1 MSDNHTHVHDA
12 DRTGSRMRGAAVRA
26 TPPVR
31 LGEIRRWDFTCV
43 THSGDEIG
51 EVAMALVT
59 KLAAPAIRSE
69 IIDRITLL
77 DSVSAEPHRKLT
89 LLSAPAGWG
98 KTTLLAQWMR
108 RAGDRRGFAWLTLD
122 SSDNDPSRF
131 WSCVIAALRKAN
143 PDVGAL
149 AVELL
154 TLGSDHLQVVVP
166 TLLNEVA
173 AMDNPLVLVLDDY
186 NTVANSVVHEQVA
199 FVIERMPA
207 TLQLV
212 IATRSDPHLPLAR
225 LRASGELLEIR
236 TDDLRFQAEEAEH
249 LLTDVLGLNLT
260 EPEVRLLLRRTEGW
274 ASGLYLAALS
284 LAGSSDS
291 AAFLRTFA
299 GDNRHIV
306 DYLMAEVLDG
316 QPPRR
321 RSFLLRTSVLRR
333 LGAALCDAV
342 LNSTGSEFILAEIE
356 RENLFLVS
364 LDDSRHWY
372 RYHQL
377 FAELLQAQLQYVEPE
392 LITGLHRRA
401 ATWFTAQGLTD
412 EAVHHL
418 SAAGDTAGL
427 ANLVA
432 ELWVAKFNRGRLSTV
447 SGWIDLLPYES
458 VLADP
463 RLSVAR
469 AWIAVNF
476 GHLDTAGSWIEA
488 ADAAL
493 ASNPAGVGVIGAEF
507 EVLRAVYDFK
517 VGNIG
522 SALRRA
528 RAAIIGDVSNAP
540 LGRPSAY
547 CIYGSAL
554 YFCGE
559 IREAEGAYQRAS
571 GLAEEVSDHR
581 ARVYALGY
589 LAVIAA
595 EDDRLADAEA
605 FVAEAASNS
614 RDFASGEHFVGVMV
628 SLLAAAIIAD
638 RRGDMAAARQA
649 ADMAVVS
656 ARQGAGIL
664 ELAKALAVRADIL
677 DRAGDAAA
685 SMASRLEAAA
695 ALDGLPDA
703 RLAQRLLIPAARHP
717 PRSGQIAAVPGEQL
731 TGKELE
737 VLRLL
742 ATGLSRREI
751 GDRLYV
757 SINTVKSHQRAV
769 YRKLGVDSSAAAAR
783 RAAQL
788 GVL

>member
-1 MSDNHTHVHDA
+1 V
-12 DRTGSRMRGAAVRA
+12 
-26 TPPVR
+26 
-31 LGEIRRWDFTCV
+31 E
-43 THSGDEIG
+43 
-51 EVAMALVT
+51 
-59 KLAAPAIRSE
+59 
-69 IIDRITLL
+69 
-77 DSVSAEPHRKLT
+77 
-89 LLSAPAGWG
+89 
-98 KTTLLAQWMR
+98 
-108 RAGDRRGFAWLTLD
+108 
-122 SSDNDPSRF
+122 
-131 WSCVIAALRKAN
+131 N
-143 PDVGAL
+143 P
-149 AVELL
+149 
-154 TLGSDHLQVVVP
+154 
-166 TLLNEVA
+166 
-173 AMDNPLVLVLDDY
+173 
-186 NTVANSVVHEQVA
+186 VVHEQVA

-207 TLQLV
+207 TLRLV

-236 TDDLRFQAEEAEH
+236 TGDLRFLAEEAEH

-260 EPEVRLLLRRTEGW
+260 EPEVRLLFHRTEGW
-274 ASGLYLAALS
+274 AAGLYLAALS
-284 LAGSSDS
+284 LAGHSDS

-306 DYLMAEVLDG
+306 DYLIAEVLDG
-316 QPPRR
+316 QPPQR

-333 LGAALCDAV
+333 LGGALCDAV
-342 LNSTGSEFILAEIE
+342 LQSTGSAAILAEIE
-356 RENLFLVS
+356 RENLFLTS

-377 FAELLQAQLQYVEPE
+377 FAELLRVQLQYIEPE
-392 LITGLHRRA
+392 RITTLHQRA
-401 ATWFTAQGLTD
+401 ATWFTTQGFTD
-412 EAVHHL
+412 DAVHHL

-432 ELWVAKFNRGRLSTV
+432 AQWAAEFNRGRLSTI

-458 VLADP
+458 VSADP

-476 GHLDTAGSWIEA
+476 GHLDTAGSWIETTE
-488 ADAAL
+488 AAL
-493 ASNPAGVGVIGAEF
+493 ASDPAHGDVIGAEF

-517 VGNIG
+517 VGNVE

-528 RAAIIGDVSNAP
+528 RAAITDDVSNVP
-540 LGRPSAY
+540 LGRPGAY

-554 YFCGE
+554 YFSGG
-559 IREAEGAYQRAS
+559 IREAQTAYQRAS
-571 GLAEEVSDHR
+571 RLAEEVSDHR

-595 EDDRLADAEA
+595 EDDRLAEAEA
-605 FVAEAASNS
+605 FVARATGNS
-614 RDFASGEHFVGVMV
+614 RDFAPGEHFVGVMV

-638 RRGDMAAARQA
+638 RRGDMSAAREA

-664 ELAKALAVRADIL
+664 ELAKALVVYADIL

-685 SMASRLEAAA
+685 GGASRQEAAA
-695 ALDGLPDA
+695 ALRGLSDA
-703 RLAQRLLIPAARHP
+703 GLAQRLLTPTARHTQ
-717 PRSGQIAAVPGEQL
+717 RSGQVAPVPGEQL

-742 ATGLSRREI
+742 ATRLSRREI

-769 YRKLGVDSSAAAAR
+769 YRKLDVDSRAAAVR
-783 RAAQL
+783 RAGQL
-788 GVL
+788 GLL